1 MDSSLRETYNNELD
15 KLDFLGGI
23 TGTAI
28 VNRNGLTLISRLP
41 RDVEERKFGALAATM
56 YGAMENVA
64 IALRTEIIHLTVEFD
79 ENQIIIMALNND
91 HLIVTLIESNFDL
104 GLFLI
109 EIEEIIKNSKKGV
122 VA

>member
-15 KLDFLGGI
+15 KLDFLSGI

-56 YGAMENVA
+56 FGAMENVA
-64 IALRTEIIHLTVEFD
+64 IALRTEIIHLTVEFND
-79 ENQIIIMALNND
+79 NQIIIMALNND

-109 EIEEIIKNSKKGV
+109 EIEEIIMNLKKGV

>member
-56 YGAMENVA
+56 FGAMENVA
-64 IALRTEIIHLTVEFD
+64 IALRTEIIHLTVEFND
-79 ENQIIIMALNND
+79 NQIIIMALNND

-109 EIEEIIKNSKKGV
+109 EIEEIIMNLKKGV